1 MNVDVLSLETHV
13 VNQSCVQVS
22 IHLSCHLLLVNILNK
37 EIEMIVYHTENSR
50 NVLVDFN

>member
-1 MNVDVLSLETHV
+1 MNIDVRSLEIHV
-13 VNQSCVQVS
+13 VNQSCIQVG

-37 EIEMIVYHTENSR
+37 KIEMIVYHTENSR